1 MNKKQ
6 IIGSMTAKGGFANE
20 LDISLKFNNFKFD
33 IDAQEWLEIMGY
45 NWHKITNLVSLMI
58 PPRIS
63 KKTAIELGVNEDRI
77 TEAIKYKK
85 SDIQIRILIVMND
98 IHYIENI
105 SLKKCNSN
113 VGFNQIDKR
122 SVETYQAMW
131 GFNNSIANT
140 LKLFTGAI
148 SPIVPKSQLR
158 DTRRMYLTE
167 IDIIKVDELVS
178 FLNIN
183 KTLICMD
190 ILKGRGAFSAD
201 WIFVTQFN
209 IEDEKLEWV
218 IKDINF
224 VCNFYASGDVII
236 TQNGNL
242 KLGRV
247 SIQRKGGTPDPTSLQ
262 FKINPL
268 ELMKAKLV

>member
-1 MNKKQ
+1 
-6 IIGSMTAKGGFANE
+6 
-20 LDISLKFNNFKFD
+20 
-33 IDAQEWLEIMGY
+33 
-45 NWHKITNLVSLMI
+45 MI

-63 KKTAIELGVNEDRI
+63 KKTAIELGVHEDRI
-77 TEAIKYKK
+77 IEAIKYKK

-98 IHYIENI
+98 VHYIENI

-122 SVETYQAMW
+122 SVETYQIMW

-140 LKLFTGAI
+140 LKLFTGEI
-148 SPIVPKSQLR
+148 LPIVPKNQLR
-158 DTRRMYLTE
+158 DIRRMYLTE
-167 IDIIKVDELVS
+167 IDKLKVDELIT

-201 WIFVTQFN
+201 WVLVTKFN
-209 IEDEKLEWV
+209 VDDGKLEWV

-224 VCNFYASGDVII
+224 VCNFYASGDAIV

-242 KLGRV
+242 KLGRI

-268 ELMKAKLV
+268 ELIYTK

>member
-6 IIGSMTAKGGFANE
+6 MIGSSTAKGGFANE
-20 LDISLKFNNFKFD
+20 LDISVKFNNFKFD
-33 IDAQEWLEIMGY
+33 IDAQKWLEIMGY
-45 NWHKITNLVSLMI
+45 NWQKITTLSSFMI

-63 KKTAIELGVNEDRI
+63 IKTAVELGVAETHI
-77 TEAIKYKK
+77 IESIKHKK
-85 SDIQIRILIVMND
+85 SDIQIRILIIMGDV
-98 IHYIENI
+98 HYIENI
-105 SLKKCNSN
+105 SLKKCNSDA
-113 VGFNQIDKR
+113 GFNQIDKR
-122 SVETYQAMW
+122 SVDTYQTMW

-148 SPIVPKSQLR
+148 APITSVHPLK
-158 DTRRMYLTE
+158 DPRRMFLTE
-167 IDIIKVDELVS
+167 IDSVKVTELIG
-178 FLNIN
+178 FFDQN

-201 WIFVTQFN
+201 WFLVTQYEVVNGNF
-209 IEDEKLEWV
+209 EWV

-224 VCNFYASGDVII
+224 VCNFYASGDVAI
-236 TQNGNL
+236 TKSGNI

-268 ELMKAKLV
+268 DLMTCI

>member
-20 LDISLKFNNFKFD
+20 LDISLKFNNFESD
-33 IDAQEWLEIMGY
+33 TDAQEWLKIMGY
-45 NWHKITNLVSLMI
+45 NWRKIKNLVSFMI
-58 PPRIS
+58 PPKIS

-77 TEAIKYKK
+77 TESIKYKK
-85 SDIQIRILIVMND
+85 SDIQIRIFIIINN

-131 GFNNSIANT
+131 GFDNSIANT
-140 LKLFTGAI
+140 LKLFTGVI
-148 SPIVPKSQLR
+148 PPIAVSNQLR
-158 DTRRMYLTE
+158 DVRRMYLTE
-167 IDIIKVDELVS
+167 MDKAKVDELIS

-201 WIFVTQFN
+201 WFLVTQLN
-209 IEDEKLEWV
+209 TVNGDLKWV

-224 VCNFYASGDVII
+224 VCNFYGNGEVIV

-242 KLGRV
+242 KLGRISV
-247 SIQRKGGTPDPTSLQ
+247 QRKGGTPDPTSLQ

-268 ELMKAKLV
+268 ELMDHK